1 MLKFLSVS
9 SSQIFLNSIGQLLE
23 VISTRMGMPE
33 SRCLSLSFNPRADEN
48 DTDRLAEFERLFC
61 AVDSSLQEHDP
72 VHDRFVGIIDCGKA
86 KNAWGIHA
94 LTSIPGMMI
103 LTFPEIQ
110 WIPVYNDGTIGSSTL
125 GLRRAIELCLG
136 GYSPLFDG
144 DGLRGILLNR
154 IRNGYGKS
162 DLRRDVA
169 FAIDEEPYF
178 AFINIYTAFRFGY
191 RGFPVTTARCAEELL
206 TAPASDSGVNPIREK
221 IPCAAEFDETKEGT
235 GHQVNSVVV
244 FEDICLRFP
253 DRNEEYSKE
262 IAFGDKRDRY
272 FRLISDAD
280 LRIVTTAAQ
289 PGEKNAVWHEKKITL
304 ESYFRKAGIG
314 SMPYR
319 NVIASYGGEM
329 KQIVRILKRRLFN
342 YTGGKWIGY
351 WLKNLIELMVYLSLG
366 IVFFVYKPSCIF
378 ILLLFLFLR
387 FSIVNWLN
395 DNLKLDRFP
404 YVVKYRQW
412 AFMPKCYVN
421 HDPVWNNS
429 EKGRDRNCRF
439 WDVARKPLAGIFGL
453 RNKCGLPNG
462 KNCPAVYSTDF
473 VVNFY
478 RQVIRT
484 GQFADN
490 PKNKREGSGHAAP
503 GVALE
508 IATRLI
514 RRAENMKEKVLDVE
528 SAIYAAVLADVAL
541 ELLDNKTPAVS
552 MEAVYWKHHYEIV
565 AECEFVGVRA
575 HLDMKDR
582 YIDIHNAIGRIC
594 RADNNRVRNTI
605 FLSGMAEIA
614 EKISNLLYDKGK
626 LEEAAYF
633 TTHSRRLH
641 RKLLSPAM
649 RTLMAYPEWA
659 LRSTWNFMF
668 SFGGFF
674 LLFFLY
680 WKYTFDQP
688 FLTALTSTFK
698 VMVARNM
705 ETPPIETDQTRFII
719 MMACQIAGLHL
730 CFVAA
735 HFLMFMNRK

>member
-1 MLKFLSVS
+1 
-9 SSQIFLNSIGQLLE
+9 
-23 VISTRMGMPE
+23 
-33 SRCLSLSFNPRADEN
+33 
-48 DTDRLAEFERLFC
+48 
-61 AVDSSLQEHDP
+61 
-72 VHDRFVGIIDCGKA
+72 
-86 KNAWGIHA
+86 
-94 LTSIPGMMI
+94 
-103 LTFPEIQ
+103 
-110 WIPVYNDGTIGSSTL
+110 
-125 GLRRAIELCLG
+125 
-136 GYSPLFDG
+136 
-144 DGLRGILLNR
+144 
-154 IRNGYGKS
+154 
-162 DLRRDVA
+162 
-169 FAIDEEPYF
+169 
-178 AFINIYTAFRFGY
+178 
-191 RGFPVTTARCAEELL
+191 
-206 TAPASDSGVNPIREK
+206 
-221 IPCAAEFDETKEGT
+221 
-235 GHQVNSVVV
+235 
-244 FEDICLRFP
+244 
-253 DRNEEYSKE
+253 
-262 IAFGDKRDRY
+262 
-272 FRLISDAD
+272 
-280 LRIVTTAAQ
+280 
-289 PGEKNAVWHEKKITL
+289 
-304 ESYFRKAGIG
+304 
-314 SMPYR
+314 
-319 NVIASYGGEM
+319 
-329 KQIVRILKRRLFN
+329 
-342 YTGGKWIGY
+342 
-351 WLKNLIELMVYLSLG
+351 
-366 IVFFVYKPSCIF
+366 
-378 ILLLFLFLR
+378 
-387 FSIVNWLN
+387 
-395 DNLKLDRFP
+395 
-404 YVVKYRQW
+404 
-412 AFMPKCYVN
+412 
-421 HDPVWNNS
+421 
-429 EKGRDRNCRF
+429 
-439 WDVARKPLAGIFGL
+439 
-453 RNKCGLPNG
+453 
-462 KNCPAVYSTDF
+462 
-473 VVNFY
+473 
-478 RQVIRT
+478 
-484 GQFADN
+484 
-490 PKNKREGSGHAAP
+490 
-503 GVALE
+503 
-508 IATRLI
+508 
-514 RRAENMKEKVLDVE
+514 MKEKVLDVE